1 MCSNTC
7 DPPTVCKLS
16 PANPMFLRRLHV
28 RRLPCSRCSTF
39 TVKNASSV
47 FVYSHSWHNYWHAQ
61 VPAVSKEWRECRFH
75 LTSSHKY
82 KLLLLTGTPVVH
94 DVNDRLHE
102 NFWTVRSIIIPGQ
115 AHTVT
120 LRLFIS
126 NKSKLRLILR
136 TGATN
141 HLPSVL
147 QYKNREVMT
156 PSLLQTCQ
164 VYLLETANIT
174 EED

>member
-1 MCSNTC
+1 MLAIHQQSASYHPRTQCSYVGYMLGGRHVH
-7 DPPTVCKLS
+7 DAAHS
-16 PANPMFLRRLHV
+16 PQKTPHWYLYTLILGTTTDTHKF
-28 RRLPCSRCSTF
+28 
-39 TVKNASSV
+39 
-47 FVYSHSWHNYWHAQ
+47 
-61 VPAVSKEWRECRFH
+61 PAVSKEWRECRFH

-102 NFWTVRSIIIPGQ
+102 NLWTVCSIIIRGQ

-120 LRLFIS
+120 PRLFIS

-141 HLPSVL
+141 HLRSVL